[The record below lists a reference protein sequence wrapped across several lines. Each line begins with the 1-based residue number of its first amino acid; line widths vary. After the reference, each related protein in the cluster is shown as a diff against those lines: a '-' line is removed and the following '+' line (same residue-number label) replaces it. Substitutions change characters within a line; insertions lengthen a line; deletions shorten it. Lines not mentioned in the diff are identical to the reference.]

1 MLRTMGLTILG
12 LSLAALA
19 FGQVLS
25 DEPEPAPK
33 RVVVVP
39 IEGEINGITARAVK
53 QRIER
58 AQNEGVDVV
67 VIRLDTTGGLLMP
80 ALKISETIKSAEN
93 IHTLAYVDKTAY
105 SAGALIALA
114 CNEIIIRDRGEIGD
128 CAPIIMQ
135 GELKGTERE
144 KAESPV
150 RAEFRDSARRNGYNK
165 LLAQSMVSMDISV
178 YKIQHVQTGEIRYVN
193 KRDVRLLSD
202 YDPRVE
208 ELGKVLPTE
217 GKKLQGRQW
226 KYLKTVVNS
235 KQLLTM
241 TETEAKEYGFAKAI
255 VKSEQEAQAYL
266 GVSTWETWRWDWGEL
281 VVGFLNSMAMTG
293 LLTGVGLLALY
304 VALNTPGFGVPE
316 V

>member
-1 MLRTMGLTILG
+1 
-12 LSLAALA
+12 AL
-19 FGQVLS
+19 
-25 DEPEPAPK
+25 
-33 RVVVVP
+33 
-39 IEGEINGITARAVK
+39 EISK
-53 QRIER
+53 
-58 AQNEGVDVV
+58 
-67 VIRLDTTGGLLMP
+67 
-80 ALKISETIKSAEN
+80 TIKSAEN
-93 IHTLAYVDKTAY
+93 IHTVAYVDTAAY

-114 CNEIIIRDRGEIGD
+114 CKEIIIRDGGRIGD

-150 RAEFRDSARRNGYNK
+150 RTEFRDSARRNKYNE

-178 YKIQHVQTGEIRYVN
+178 YKIEKIEHLQTGEFRYVN
-193 KRDVRLLSD
+193 KRDVRLLTD

-217 GKKLQGRQW
+217 GKKTEAKKW

-266 GVSTWETWRWDWGEL
+266 GVSDWELWQYDWGEIA
-281 VVGFLNSMAMTG
+281 VAFLNSMAMTG

-316 V
+316 VVALVCF